1 MRLFYCS
8 SSHPEVEDLGRLV
21 LCVSHP
27 PEKKDV
33 LVRLAVALGND
44 NNGHD
49 KSEDQ
54 LSSHLFGLEVD

>member
-1 MRLFYCS
+1 MQGSFLENLNKEEPR
-8 SSHPEVEDLGRLV
+8 GLV
-21 LCVSHP
+21 FFNYQ
-27 PEKKDV
+27 DV